1 MAHSAEEIRAELKV
15 FLEGR
20 EEVLAAWEGGS
31 AATGW
36 LDEYSDLDLEMRP
49 VFFGTRPD
57 SIKSGMFIMR
67 KGILLLL
74 PFLRE
79 SAGNSFNP

>member
-1 MAHSAEEIRAELKV
+1 MYGQATNCIILILLIHVKLFFIKGYLT
-15 FLEGR
+15 
-20 EEVLAAWEGGS
+20 
-31 AATGW
+31 ATGW